1 MGWLRLPIL
10 TDISPPILGQI
21 HRNNTIESRRE
32 ILYTENNDYFQSVS
46 ILRLLSLTRID
57 VVAH

>member
-1 MGWLRLPIL
+1 MDRWRLPVPP
-10 TDISPPILGQI
+10 DIPLPILGQT
-21 HRNNTIESRRE
+21 HRNITIESRRE
-32 ILYTENNDYFQSVS
+32 ILYTENNDYIQAVS